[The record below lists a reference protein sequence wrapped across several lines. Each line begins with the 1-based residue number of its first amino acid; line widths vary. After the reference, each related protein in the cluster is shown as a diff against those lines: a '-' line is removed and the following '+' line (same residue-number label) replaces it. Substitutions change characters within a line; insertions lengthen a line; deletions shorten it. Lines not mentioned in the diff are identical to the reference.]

1 MNFKSQNPIDASQSE
16 RFKLHKSGKLWL
28 VAGLTFFSFLGGSV
42 LNNTNVHADATTAT
56 TTSSSSAST
65 ASSASVAT
73 SSAASDATTKAT
85 SVSSSAA
92 TQVTSAATT
101 KTTSQAATASSSA
114 ATSQSTST
122 ASSSTSQT
130 TKTASSSSAATSTS
144 ATATSQATSVASSTA
159 TTTQVS
165 RTASS
170 TAASAASSTATVK
183 AVTPASSTVSSAA
196 TTATKAT
203 AKVAAVAY
211 TAATT
216 SSTDVWTIGDTT
228 RPRVDVVDVA
238 SYQSTM
244 TQSDFNKLKAAGV
257 KTVIVKSTEGT
268 DYTNPAALN
277 QAKLA
282 NKAGLNVDFYHY
294 ATFSTADAAKSEAT
308 NMAGFLVKNNVST
321 KVLLFAD
328 MEDSSSYSVN
338 ATANLNAFWSTLD
351 SFGYKNHGVYTSNSY
366 LYRDAVVKT
375 VGQSRVWR
383 AQYPYTPSANNLWNT
398 NDGAWQFSDTA
409 LLPSGSDYTGYIDVS
424 IDYNGLTEDSAGTN
438 TFVTTTSSNDTT
450 TSEVTTDTSATT
462 NTSTSSTTKKA
473 SGWYTFTK
481 NTAIKSA
488 ASDSAKTV
496 GTYSKGNRVYYNA
509 EVTTNGETWLRYLSY
524 SGSEHF
530 VKIAAAKTTT
540 TKPAASTSKTVT
552 KNETGTYKFTK
563 TTAIKGSVSDS
574 AKTLG
579 TYYKGDTVYY
589 NAKVTKNGETWLRY
603 LSYSG
608 AQHYVKISGA
618 ATSTTTTKPAT
629 SSSKTVTKAETGTYK
644 FTGTTA
650 IKGSAN
656 DSAKTLGTYYK
667 GDTVYYNAKVTKNG
681 QTWLRYLSYSGAQH
695 YVKISGAATTTTT
708 SSKSTAMASAK
719 TVAQT
724 GTYKF
729 AKTTAIKSS
738 ASDAAS
744 TVGTYYK
751 GNTVNY
757 NAKVTTNG
765 QTWLRYTSYSG
776 AQHYVKVSG
785 GAATTTSSSAS
796 KTTAAAGTYT
806 FKTTTNIRTAASLNA
821 SVVGQYYAGES
832 VYYIGTVSADGYQWL
847 KYLSNSGAYHYVAK
861 IG

>member
-16 RFKLHKSGKLWL
+16 RFKLYKSGKLWL

-42 LNNTNVHADATTAT
+42 LNNTNVHADVTTAT
-56 TTSSSSAST
+56 TTSSSAAST
-65 ASSASVAT
+65 ASSASV
-73 SSAASDATTKAT
+73 
-85 SVSSSAA
+85 A

-122 ASSSTSQT
+122 ASSSTSQA

-144 ATATSQATSVASSTA
+144 ATATSQATSVVSSTA

-183 AVTPASSTVSSAA
+183 AVKAASSTVSSAA

-277 QAKLA
+277 QAKMA

-629 SSSKTVTKAETGTYK
+629 SASKTVTKAETGTYK

-650 IKGSAN
+650 IKGSVN

-695 YVKISGAATTTTT
+695 YVKISGAATTTT
-708 SSKSTAMASAK
+708 SSKSTASAK

>member
-16 RFKLHKSGKLWL
+16 RFKLYKSGKLWL

-42 LNNTNVHADATTAT
+42 LNNTNVHADATNAT
-56 TTSSSSAST
+56 TTSSSAAST

-122 ASSSTSQT
+122 ASSSTSQA
-130 TKTASSSSAATSTS
+130 TKTASSAATSTS
-144 ATATSQATSVASSTA
+144 ATATSHVASSTA

-165 RTASS
+165 HTASS

-183 AVTPASSTVSSAA
+183 AVKAASSTVSSAA

-277 QAKLA
+277 QAKIA

-650 IKGSAN
+650 IKGSVN

-708 SSKSTAMASAK
+708 SSKSTATASAK
-719 TVAQT
+719 TVAQS

>member
-16 RFKLHKSGKLWL
+16 RFKLYKSGKLWL

-708 SSKSTAMASAK
+708 SSKSTATASAK